1 MYCGPP
7 PTSVREG
14 KQEGLHLWAIQ
25 ENNISPSVTNRFISD
40 GVKYSSQIHLLLY
53 HLCVLAYCC
62 PSLHQF
68 PEAHAVAFCLI
79 LLSSHQPALSS
90 HLANYAFKPN
100 RMLKEIVALY
110 TLKQLM
116 KMEDDQ
122 ATKFTCKKFQN
133 KSTEQQTWKLN
144 ERKSTHCI
152 WRKYWRAKSKMQ
164 SANNQS
170 AHSYSNGAAAV
181 FGGWVWP
188 ADSSCLLSCRGFVT
202 STKPFA
208 LSDYA
213 IRLVIV
219 QHRGQNVKP

>member
-53 HLCVLAYCC
+53 HLCVLACCC

-144 ERKSTHCI
+144 ESKSTHCI

-202 STKPFA
+202 STMPFA

-219 QHRGQNVKP
+219 QHRGQSVKP